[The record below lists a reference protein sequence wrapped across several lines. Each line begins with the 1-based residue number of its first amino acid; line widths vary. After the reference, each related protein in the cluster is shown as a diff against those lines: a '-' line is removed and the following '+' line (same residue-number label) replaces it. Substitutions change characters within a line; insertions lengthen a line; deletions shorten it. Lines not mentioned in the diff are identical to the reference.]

1 MALVRPVLMKRRW
14 PFSWAFV
21 RARLVLSGTLNGC
34 GVSSV
39 PSMSKNKIFLLFI
52 RSPLKWDFFFVVT
65 VINAMSGDGFCD
77 YIFGRIQCA
86 DTDAVEFYFAFH
98 GDHQAFAA
106 VDDPG
111 FYQVCAVRCYVD
123 YHIRSFDLDFS
134 GVGVSLT
141 YLSET
146 EQIWVK
152 DCIVSGAS
160 SVTGSMATK
169 LKQYSDEGN
178 LTELAVQ
185 LILNEKKTETGKVTL
200 TEKKIRKYFPKEYNR
215 EQIEQVIYELL
226 DNWKKSQ

>member
-123 YHIRSFDLDFS
+123 YHIRSFDLEFS
-134 GVGVSLT
+134 GVGDIGCYQGRFFACGKFVLFIKVLEFFVFYAAFFEEAF
-141 YLSET
+141 YLGFGEDYWFRFVFLGFD
-146 EQIWVK
+146 EVVK
-152 DCIVSGAS
+152 FFVDLKDGIVGAVIAEGFFNQ
-160 SVTGSMATK
+160 SV
-169 LKQYSDEGN
+169 E
-178 LTELAVQ
+178 
-185 LILNEKKTETGKVTL
+185 
-200 TEKKIRKYFPKEYNR
+200 
-215 EQIEQVIYELL
+215 
-226 DNWKKSQ
+226 